1 VRTKRGQLLTS
12 ALMATREATIKQLLE
27 IAA

>member
-1 VRTKRGQLLTS
+1 MLTKRGQLLTT
-12 ALMATREATIKQLLE
+12 ALFATREATIKQLLD